1 VPLYEYQCPKC
12 GRFEVIRKF
21 ADEPLTACPTC
32 GSEIQKLAS
41 APAFHLKGTGW
52 YVTDYAKK
60 SSGDGQSGPGTSDEG
75 KSGESK
81 SGETKPAESKSS
93 EAKSGPGK
101 SDSRSGD
108 SGKGKG
114 KSADGS
120 KSSKDAST
128 ATPAFTPK
136 GGSTSGSGSST

>member
-12 GRFEVIRKF
+12 GRFELIRKF
-21 ADEPLTACPTC
+21 SDEPLTICPTC
-32 GSEIQKLAS
+32 GNEIQKLAS

-60 SSGDGQSGPGTSDEG
+60 SGAGASSEGNSGEG

-81 SGETKPAESKSS
+81 SGESK
-93 EAKSGPGK
+93 
-101 SDSRSGD
+101 SGD
-108 SGKGKG
+108 SKSGEKSGSGDSDKGARTNSSKGK
-114 KSADGS
+114 DV
-120 KSSKDAST
+120 ST
-128 ATPAFTPK
+128 AAPAATSKGGSK